1 MRHDASAR
9 AVISALRRGRAGG
22 EHVLE
27 PPQHVARADPQGLSV
42 GPQPL
47 ALLDDALV
55 PSDAAVSL
63 RPMKNS
69 RPA

>member
-1 MRHDASAR
+1 
-9 AVISALRRGRAGG
+9 
-22 EHVLE
+22 
-27 PPQHVARADPQGLSV
+27 
-42 GPQPL
+42 
-47 ALLDDALV
+47 LLDDALV